1 MRKKANISSST
12 LCHPEHHEGSVTIRK
27 ASLLDRFFTTFRMT
41 RLILFLLLLIS
52 GVLSLQA
59 KKYTIQEIPMVHLQD
74 RTRYVSNPDGIL
86 SPSAVAE
93 MDSILYALEQKTGI
107 QTLVVAVTGIEGGD
121 CFDFAYRLGK
131 EMGVGQKERNNGLV
145 ILLSTDERCVQF
157 ATGYGL
163 EGILPDAICKRI
175 QSRYMVEHLGKNDW
189 DAGMVAGIRTV
200 NGYLDGSMENIGGK
214 EEDDSVLVVALV
226 LIFGSIIGFIAI
238 FAFFANRCPKCKKR
252 HALQRVSSHIVSRK
266 HGVITSEVNYICKY
280 CGHQVTM
287 KEQSSD
293 PNFRG
298 PRRGGPTVFMGG
310 GGFGR
315 GGGGFSGGSFGGGS
329 FGGGGAGSRF

>member
-1 MRKKANISSST
+1 MKK
-12 LCHPEHHEGSVTIRK
+12 
-27 ASLLDRFFTTFRMT
+27 
-41 RLILFLLLLIS
+41 LIII
-52 GVLSLQA
+52 LSLFVCLFAQA
-59 KKYTIQEIPMVHLQD
+59 KEYTVKEIPMVHLQD

-86 SPSAVAE
+86 SPSAVAT
-93 MDSILYALEQKTGI
+93 MDSILFALEQKTGI

-121 CFDFAYRLGK
+121 CFDFAHRLGQ
-131 EMGVGQKERNNGLV
+131 ETGVGQKERDNGLV

-163 EGILPDAICKRI
+163 EGVLPDAICKRI

-189 DAGMVAGIRTV
+189 DAGMVAGIRAV
-200 NGYLDGSMENIGGK
+200 NSYLDGSMENIGG
-214 EEDDSVLVVALV
+214 EEEGDDSALLIFMG
-226 LIFGSIIGFIAI
+226 LIFGSIILISVIVGI
-238 FAFFANRCPKCKKR
+238 FGNRCPKCKKR
-252 HALQRVSSHIVSRK
+252 HALQRVSSQVVSRK
-266 HGVITSEVNYICKY
+266 MGVVTTEVTYLCKY
-280 CGHQVTM
+280 CGHRVTM

-298 PRRGGPTVFMGG
+298 PRSGGPTIFMGG

>member
-1 MRKKANISSST
+1 MKK
-12 LCHPEHHEGSVTIRK
+12 
-27 ASLLDRFFTTFRMT
+27 
-41 RLILFLLLLIS
+41 LFII
-52 GVLSLQA
+52 LSLFVCLFAQA
-59 KKYTIQEIPMVHLQD
+59 KEYTVKEIPMVHLQD

-86 SPSAVAE
+86 SPSSVAI

-131 EMGVGQKERNNGLV
+131 EMGVGQKERDNGLV
-145 ILLSTDERCVQF
+145 ILLSTDERCIQF

-163 EGILPDAICKRI
+163 EGALPDAICKRI
-175 QSRYMVEHLGKNDW
+175 QSQYMVEHFGKDDW
-189 DAGMVAGIRTV
+189 DAGMVAGIRAV
-200 NGYLDGSMENIGGK
+200 NGYLDGSMENIGGE
-214 EEDDSVLVVALV
+214 EEDDTAILYLLAF
-226 LIFGSIIGFIAI
+226 IFGCVIFSCLIVAI
-238 FAFFANRCPKCKKR
+238 FGNQCPKCKKR
-252 HALQRVSSHIVSRK
+252 HALQRVSSHEISRK
-266 HGVITSEVNYICKY
+266 HGVITSEVTYLCKY
-280 CGHQVTM
+280 CGHRHVT

-298 PRRGGPTVFMGG
+298 PRSGSGPTVFMGG

>member
-1 MRKKANISSST
+1 
-12 LCHPEHHEGSVTIRK
+12 
-27 ASLLDRFFTTFRMT
+27 MT
-41 RLILFLLLLIS
+41 RGVLFLLILIL
-52 GVLSLQA
+52 GCLALQA
-59 KKYTIQEIPMVHLQD
+59 KEYTVKEIPMVHLQD

-86 SPSAVAE
+86 SPSAVAT

-121 CFDFAYRLGK
+121 CFDFAHRLGQ
-131 EMGVGQKERNNGLV
+131 ETGVGQKERDNGLV

-163 EGILPDAICKRI
+163 EGVLPDAICKRI

-189 DAGMVAGIRTV
+189 DAGMVAGIRAV
-200 NGYLDGSMENIGGK
+200 NGYLDGSMENIGGEE
-214 EEDDSVLVVALV
+214 EEDDTAIMYILAFIFVCIILFSLIVA
-226 LIFGSIIGFIAI
+226 IFG
-238 FAFFANRCPKCKKR
+238 NQCPKCKKR
-252 HALQRVSSHIVSRK
+252 HALQRVSSHEISRK
-266 HGVITSEVNYICKY
+266 HGVITSEVTYLCKY
-280 CGHQVTM
+280 CGHRHVT

-298 PRRGGPTVFMGG
+298 PRSGGGTIFMGG
-310 GGFGR
+310 GGFGS
-315 GGGGFSGGSFGGGS
+315 GGGGFRGGSFGGGS